1 MIHTLLSNR
10 MEDLVNPLATLL
22 AVPVANPLTPDTIM
36 VQHPGMEHW
45 LSMALAAHPER
56 RVAMNLAYPL
66 PVAQMWALIRAIL
79 GSWRIP
85 EQSPYARE
93 IMTWRL
99 YELLASDR
107 VLNDDAFAEPNRY
120 WQHQSKRQ
128 QTLRRFELAE
138 QLADLFEQYLMY
150 RPDWIERWDQGDE
163 AHWQAQLWRLLTEA
177 EPDHPVRLLRDAES
191 RIARPEEPLPERLFI
206 FGINSLAPLWLDF
219 IKGLSE
225 RGGVDFHIF
234 CLKPSDEYWGDLASE
249 KQAARQR
256 AQWMEHPEDEGGL
269 ALDVGNPLIASLGQ
283 QGQTF
288 VHQLMERADIETPGF
303 AHPMAES
310 DSLLHRLQADI
321 LELADSREQPSGEA
335 DGSIDV
341 VSAHSALREV
351 QGLHDWLL
359 HQFNNDPT
367 LKPRDVLVM
376 CPNVEDYAPF
386 VEAVFARRFDDL
398 PETVPPLPSSIA
410 DRALRDADPTVAAFL
425 DLLSLPD
432 ARFQVNQV
440 IGWLQ
445 VPAIRARLD
454 LSSDD
459 IEQIAHWLEAASIHW
474 GLDAGQKAEWTGGD
488 GNDHYTWAQGL
499 KRLLLGFA
507 WGDEEA
513 IVGNRLLLPQ
523 VEGGDAVILGKLMA
537 FIHELRSLAR
547 DLRQP
552 RTVGDWQAFLH
563 QRLRQ
568 ALFAADSE
576 FEPAH
581 DDLRSC
587 IREFSEHAHQAGFTG
602 EVSLPVVR
610 HVIENSLA
618 SPMRTRRQ
626 FITGQ
631 ITVCSM
637 IPMRSIPF
645 RVIAVLG
652 LNDGDFPRQRPPLG
666 FDLMAEEGPRP
677 GDRSRR
683 GDDRYLFLEALL
695 SARDR
700 LYLSYQGRDV
710 RTNTERQPSLVLS
723 ELLNYLEGRSGWSR
737 EDIRELPLQP
747 FSEANY
753 TGDYPGFDEHW
764 LRLGET
770 REPRHNCVA
779 LEEPEWPERLSVEDM
794 VRALENPARHF
805 ARNRLKLYLDQSGQP
820 SLEDSEPFQTNH
832 LDRYKLQHSVIDSV
846 LTGNTGIIEQTR
858 QRFYLSGDAPD
869 HPLVDEELDD
879 WQEQAER
886 FAHHLRDEN
895 AQSVTSEPLSV
906 EIDGITLEGELPRTP
921 DGTALIWRLASLKA
935 KDYLRLWLNHLLA
948 NSVEATTTRGLYRAK
963 QIHQLA
969 RVTFPAMDTSD
980 ALGHL
985 RQWLDLWR
993 RSLCEP
999 LPCHA
1004 DLGIAMADEKYHAGK
1019 FGALWHDDYNRRG
1032 VGLDPYMAWF
1042 WPEGPEHDP
1051 LYEMIAPLY
1060 SRIFETMETE
1070 DLSLEV
1076 AHE

>member
-22 AVPVANPLTPDTIM
+22 AVPVSNPLAPDTIM

-45 LSMALAAHPER
+45 LSMALAEHPER
-56 RVAMNLAYPL
+56 RVAMNLTYPL

-79 GSWRIP
+79 GSARVP

-93 IMTWRL
+93 VMVWRL
-99 YELLASDR
+99 YGLLADQR
-107 VLNDDAFAEPNRY
+107 VLEDDAFAEPNRY

-128 QTLRRFELAE
+128 QSLRRFELAE

-150 RPDWIERWDQGDE
+150 RPDWIERWDQGGED
-163 AHWQAQLWRLLTEA
+163 HWQAQLWRLLAED

-191 RIARPEEPLPERLFI
+191 RIARPQEPLPERLFI

-225 RGGVDFHIF
+225 HGGVDFHIF
-234 CLKPSDEYWGDLASE
+234 CLNPSDEYWGDLVSE

-256 AQWMEHPEDEGGL
+256 AQWVANHGDEEGL
-269 ALDVGNPLIASLGQ
+269 ILDVGNPLIASLGQ

-288 VHQLMERADIETPGF
+288 INQLTERADRETPGF
-303 AHPMAES
+303 THPMADS
-310 DSLLHRLQADI
+310 DTLLHRLQADI
-321 LELADSREQPSGEA
+321 LELADSRDQPSGEA
-335 DGSIDV
+335 DGSIEV

-440 IGWLQ
+440 MGWLQ

-454 LSSDD
+454 LSGDD
-459 IEQIAHWLEAASIHW
+459 IEQIAHWLEAASVHW
-474 GLDAGQKAEWTGGD
+474 GLDANQKAQWTGGND
-488 GNDHYTWAQGL
+488 NDHYTWAQGL
-499 KRLLLGFA
+499 ERLLLGFA

-537 FIHELRSLAR
+537 FIHELRALAR
-547 DLRQP
+547 DLRQS

-568 ALFAADSE
+568 ALFATDTE

-587 IREFSEHAHQAGFTG
+587 IREFSEHAYQAGFAG

-618 SPMRTRRQ
+618 SPMRTGRQ
-626 FITGQ
+626 FLTGQ

-666 FDLMAEEGPRP
+666 FDLMAEDGPRP

-700 LYLSYQGRDV
+700 PYLSYQGRDV
-710 RTNTERQPSLVLS
+710 RTNTERQPSLVLN
-723 ELLNYLEGRSGWSR
+723 ELLNYLAGRSGWSH
-737 EDIRELPLQP
+737 DQIRELPLQP

-753 TGDYPGFDEHW
+753 LGDYPGFDDHW
-764 LRLGET
+764 LRLGEE
-770 REPRHNCVA
+770 RNARDNCVA
-779 LEEPEWPERLSVEDM
+779 LDEPEWPESLTVEQM

-805 ARNRLKLYLDQSGQP
+805 AQNRLRLYLDQSGQP

-832 LDRYKLQHSVIDSV
+832 LDRYKLQHSVIESV
-846 LTGNTGIIEQTR
+846 LLGDPESIDRARTR
-858 QRFYLSGDAPD
+858 FHLSGDAPD
-869 HPLVDEELDD
+869 HPLVDDELDD

-886 FAHHLRDEN
+886 FARHLQNEK
-895 AQSVTSEPLSV
+895 AQAAASESLAV
-906 EIDGITLEGELPRTP
+906 DIDGITIEGDLPRTP
-921 DGTALIWRLASLKA
+921 EGTTLIWRLASLKA

-948 NSVEATTTRGLYRAK
+948 NTQAPSVTRGLYRAK
-963 QIHQLA
+963 QIHQITRATL
-969 RVTFPAMDTSD
+969 PAMDHESAT
-980 ALGHL
+980 AHL

-1004 DLGIAMADEKYHAGK
+1004 DLGINMAGEKYHPGK
-1019 FGALWHDDYNRRG
+1019 FATLWYDDYNQRG

-1042 WPEGPEHDP
+1042 WPEAPEHDP
-1051 LYEMIAPLY
+1051 LYDMIAPLY
-1060 SRIFETMETE
+1060 GPIFESLETE
-1070 DLSLEV
+1070 DLNLE
-1076 AHE
+1076 AADD